1 MARNTSGRA
10 GFTPENLTAGLD
22 LNIEKKEKA
31 EEEKKTTPE
40 KKENPSKE
48 SNNVETETSSK
59 KPEKN
64 KRANRKTEESKV
76 SENRTTKD
84 DLDKSD
90 SKAATVAQ
98 EPSSL
103 DDLLNTTEYDK
114 KQENIYLPPETRE
127 PLQAVGKLIGKKN
140 GGKSTVV
147 HMALL
152 EFFKNN
158 PDTVKKALEI
168 YGKN

>member
-31 EEEKKTTPE
+31 EEEKKTTVD
-40 KKENPSKE
+40 KKKKTSKK
-48 SNNVETETSSK
+48 SNIEETDTSSK
-59 KPEKN
+59 TPEEP
-64 KRANRKTEESKV
+64 KRVNSKTEESKV
-76 SENRTTKD
+76 SETKSTKSG
-84 DLDKSD
+84 LDKSG
-90 SKAATVAQ
+90 STAAAVPQ

-103 DDLLNTTEYDK
+103 DDLLNTVEYDK

-168 YGKN
+168 YGKD